1 MCLVH
6 AKKQKMMA
14 DAQDGPGQDERAQ
27 LSFDLVSAR
36 MGTAGVGGGRGS
48 RSEKPAWAL
57 EAKDKA
63 LGATTKSRRLSR
75 ERGVLFIPQSQLPIY
90 R

>member
-1 MCLVH
+1 
-6 AKKQKMMA
+6 MA
-14 DAQDGPGQDERAQ
+14 DAQDGPGQGERAQ

-36 MGTAGVGGGRGS
+36 MGTGRGGS

-75 ERGVLFIPQSQLPIY
+75 ERRAVFIPQSQLPIY

>member
-6 AKKQKMMA
+6 AKKQEMMA

-36 MGTAGVGGGRGS
+36 MGTAGGGGS